1 MTSLHDGQLILIASA
16 MLAAGLLASLVAGRV
31 RVPSLVL
38 FLGVGMLIGS
48 DVLGLIEFDDAE
60 LARTV
65 GVVALALIL
74 FEGGLAAGFPEIRP
88 TLGPA
93 VSLATV
99 GTLITAGVSG
109 LAATWLFDLTL
120 LEGLLL
126 GAILSSTDG
135 AAVFAILRGSTLRR
149 RLARTLEGESGF
161 NDPVAVLLV
170 VGFIEW
176 IQEPGYGL
184 GDMVLLM
191 VEEIGIGLVI
201 GLGIGWLS
209 VQAFKRAQLATG
221 GLYPVASLATAG
233 LAFGLADTLHGSGF
247 LAVYLAGLALGGAP
261 IPAKRT
267 VVAFH
272 EGISW
277 VAQLAMFFTLG
288 LLVFPSQL
296 DDVWLEGTVLA
307 LVVVAI
313 ARPLAAFAATAYFPF
328 TNGERVVLGWAGL
341 RGAVPVVLATFPVI
355 EGVEGSREF
364 FNIVF
369 FAVLL
374 STVLQGTTFEGLAR
388 RLGVTTTEPALPR
401 PITDVGTIRR
411 MGAEVVDIGLV
422 EGDAVVG
429 ARVRDLGLP
438 RDAVVNVIVRGD
450 LAIPPRGSTRLHA
463 GDQLYLLF
471 SEEASRHIPD
481 LVERWHKGPI
491 GPAPRPQRK
500 HSGRMPIF
508 SSWPWSEE
516 DGDAARPVAV
526 RGRQVVEQLRIR
538 RDADGGLWALDDG
551 RYAVTG
557 PVAALGGRNELSAWA
572 RRRMSGASSDE
583 RAWLQTV
590 VGALAAD
597 TPE

>member
-1 MTSLHDGQLILIASA
+1 M
-16 MLAAGLLASLVAGRV
+16 
-31 RVPSLVL
+31 PS
-38 FLGVGMLIGS
+38 
-48 DVLGLIEFDDAE
+48 
-60 LARTV
+60 
-65 GVVALALIL
+65 
-74 FEGGLAAGFPEIRP
+74 
-88 TLGPA
+88 
-93 VSLATV
+93 
-99 GTLITAGVSG
+99 
-109 LAATWLFDLTL
+109 
-120 LEGLLL
+120 
-126 GAILSSTDG
+126 
-135 AAVFAILRGSTLRR
+135 
-149 RLARTLEGESGF
+149 
-161 NDPVAVLLV
+161 
-170 VGFIEW
+170 
-176 IQEPGYGL
+176 
-184 GDMVLLM
+184 
-191 VEEIGIGLVI
+191 
-201 GLGIGWLS
+201 
-209 VQAFKRAQLATG
+209 
-221 GLYPVASLATAG
+221 
-233 LAFGLADTLHGSGF
+233 
-247 LAVYLAGLALGGAP
+247 
-261 IPAKRT
+261 
-267 VVAFH
+267 
-272 EGISW
+272 
-277 VAQLAMFFTLG
+277 
-288 LLVFPSQL
+288 
-296 DDVWLEGTVLA
+296 
-307 LVVVAI
+307 
-313 ARPLAAFAATAYFPF
+313 TAYFPF
-328 TNGERVVLGWAGL
+328 SNGERVVLGLAGL

-572 RRRMSGASSDE
+572 RRRMSTASSDE